1 MLLELDVWK
10 DRPCWGGRGMRILG
24 TERTEQALSWI
35 SSGRSQSREEGHPS
49 AQEQPRGKVEVTS
62 HWGSDKCT
70 QSLPKVCGFKKC
82 FLKSI
87 SKVPSLHQPTGISIP
102 KTPICLVSLTQLD
115 SANVGS
121 LHPPSMGR
129 VLASFWRSLLF
140 WGPDTLFMGNNTELG
155 TKCYR
160 QTTTWQFGSASCSP
174 GPMKNDEQA
183 LEWKRPFSI
192 WEAEEL
198 DILSVYI

>member
-49 AQEQPRGKVEVTS
+49 AQEQPRGRVEVTS

-102 KTPICLVSLTQLD
+102 KTPIYLVLWLTWTAPTWVLSLHHPRVVSL
-115 SANVGS
+115 
-121 LHPPSMGR
+121 LHPEDHFCFGDWTPCSR
-129 VLASFWRSLLF
+129 ETTQN
-140 WGPDTLFMGNNTELG
+140 WGQSVADKQLPDNLG
-155 TKCYR
+155 LPPAVQGLWIMTNR
-160 QTTTWQFGSASCSP
+160 
-174 GPMKNDEQA
+174 
-183 LEWKRPFSI
+183 L
-192 WEAEEL
+192 
-198 DILSVYI
+198 